1 MDRQA
6 CFSEIRTGALV
17 LCFALAAVA
26 AVVYCGLC
34 IHYRLFSDILEAPY
48 LYWREYY
55 SGVLIKR
62 LCKVYLASCAL
73 SVMALVLLVLRTISL
88 IA

>member
-1 MDRQA
+1 M
-6 CFSEIRTGALV
+6 
-17 LCFALAAVA
+17 A

-88 IA
+88 IAGRLPGPGILFPSIYRRSHLHE